1 MSSDTEMLELELIM
15 VLTDDILILIMARTF
30 TKSMIMIQIFGQHD
44 AEMLSLAIWNLMM
57 INLLQMMV

>member
-1 MSSDTEMLELELIM
+1 MSSDAEMLELELIM

-44 AEMLSLAIWNLMM
+44 AEMLS
-57 INLLQMMV
+57 